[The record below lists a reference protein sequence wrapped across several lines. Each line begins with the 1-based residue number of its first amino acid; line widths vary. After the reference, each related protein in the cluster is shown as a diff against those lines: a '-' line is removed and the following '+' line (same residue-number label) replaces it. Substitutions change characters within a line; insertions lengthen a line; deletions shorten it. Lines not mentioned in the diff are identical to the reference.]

1 MKKALVLIAVLACV
15 ASANAFVEI
24 FFTNA
29 VTQPYGL
36 ANDAIAF
43 APTQGNG
50 TDGTDYAVS
59 SFPGLDVGAG
69 QTPDIDW
76 SAGEYAYVWLR
87 FTGTT
92 IPTTRKIQ
100 GLHVNLDGTPSEV
113 CYYVVDDFNGDGAA
127 KRWDGA
133 LGPNGANFKQDPQI
147 LAAVTAFGIVA
158 RSNTTA
164 NWNLYS
170 GSATNRIALLGAVKY
185 DSDGLRSVGYGS
197 LGLNLKDGSN
207 PAFTT
212 FVGTFGSANWI
223 PEPAS
228 MALLALAGLL
238 IRRR

>member
-43 APTQGNG
+43 EPTQGNQ
-50 TDGTDYAVS
+50 TDGTDYAVD
-59 SFPGLDVGAG
+59 SFPPLEVGAG

-76 SAGEYAYVWLR
+76 QAGEYAYIWLR
-87 FTGTT
+87 FTGDN
-92 IPTTRKIQ
+92 IPTIRKIQ
-100 GLHVNLDGTPSEV
+100 GLHVSLSDTPADV
-113 CYYVVDDFNGDGAA
+113 CYYVVNDFAGDGAQ

-133 LGPNGANFKQDPQI
+133 LGVGGVNFKKNPQI

-158 RSNTTA
+158 RSNASA
-164 NWNLYS
+164 NWNLYN
-170 GSATNRIALLGAVKY
+170 GSLNNRVALLGAVKY
-185 DSDGLRSVGYGS
+185 DSDGLRTAGYGN
-197 LGLNLKDGSN
+197 LGINIKDGSA

>member
-1 MKKALVLIAVLACV
+1 MKKALVLITVLACV

-43 APTQGNG
+43 APTQGMG
-50 TDGTDYAVS
+50 TDGSDYAVD

-76 SAGEYAYVWLR
+76 SAGEYAYIWLR

-92 IPTTRKIQ
+92 PTTRKVQ
-100 GLHVNLDGTPSEV
+100 GLHLALTDSPADV
-113 CYYVVDDFNGDGAA
+113 CYYVVDDFNGEGAA

-133 LGPNGANFKQDPQI
+133 LGANGANFKKNPQI

-158 RSNTTA
+158 RSNASA
-164 NWNLYS
+164 NWNLYN
-170 GSATNRIALLGAVKY
+170 GSQNNRVALLGAVRY
-185 DSDGLRSVGYGS
+185 DSDGLRTAGYGS
-197 LGLNLKDGSN
+197 LGINLKDGSA